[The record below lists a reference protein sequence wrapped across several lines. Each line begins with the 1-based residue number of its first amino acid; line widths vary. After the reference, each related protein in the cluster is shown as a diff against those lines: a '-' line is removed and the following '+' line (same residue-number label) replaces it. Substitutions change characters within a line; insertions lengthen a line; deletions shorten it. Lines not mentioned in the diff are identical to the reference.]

1 MDIKRQIRATPQVG
15 VAPYRQIHPHS
26 TGNPSSTAQN
36 EADYMNRKDLNSGFY
51 THVVGNGRV
60 IQTAEVGRGAY
71 DVGGGWNYETFAA
84 VELIQSHATR
94 AEFERDYRL
103 YVDLLRQLAK
113 EAGIP
118 LTLDTKDLAGIKT
131 HMYCTYNQPS
141 NGSDHIDPYPYLN
154 QWGITVDQFERDLA
168 NGFGTTEINSNT
180 NNNVTTNKPTKG
192 RGETTMQCLYERPI
206 NPKTGKLETN
216 GSATA
221 VMFCNGVNCRR
232 LYDGDEIK
240 IIEKVYRDNN
250 GKDIPFYK
258 KNEWNKENPWFVRL
272 EAVFPVTK

>member
-15 VAPYRQIHPHS
+15 NSPYRQIHPHS
-26 TGNPSSTAQN
+26 TGNPNSTAQN
-36 EADYMNRKDLNSGFY
+36 EADYMNRKDLSSGFY
-51 THVVGNGRV
+51 THVVGNGQV

-71 DVGGGWNYETFAA
+71 DVGGSWNYETYAA
-84 VELIQSHATR
+84 VELIQSHSTR

-131 HMYCTYNQPS
+131 HMYCTYNQPN

-168 NGFGTTEINSNT
+168 NGFGNASNT
-180 NNNVTTNKPTKG
+180 NGNTETPNKPTTEKDEDIMFKYIKVLKNG
-192 RGETTMQCLYERPI
+192 TKEVWLVFGNKRMHLG
-206 NPKTGKLETN
+206 PKQLADANLLLTRTGHSTKEEQYSHDNYALK
-216 GSATA
+216 
-221 VMFCNGVNCRR
+221 M
-232 LYDGDEIK
+232 
-240 IIEKVYRDNN
+240 IEKFTDVV
-250 GKDIPFYK
+250 KF
-258 KNEWNKENPWFVRL
+258 
-272 EAVFPVTK
+272 